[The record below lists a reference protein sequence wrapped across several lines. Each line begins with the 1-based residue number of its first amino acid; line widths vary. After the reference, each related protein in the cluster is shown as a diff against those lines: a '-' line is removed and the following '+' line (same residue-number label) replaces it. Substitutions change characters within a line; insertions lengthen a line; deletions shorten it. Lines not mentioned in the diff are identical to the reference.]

1 MGNTVKVFVR
11 AEVPLDEFVRELENL
26 LGLQFKRFDAD
37 SGVIYEARTPDGLYI
52 VYDDHWLDNDADLGL
67 NFEDYNYEISFLPSN
82 EFARRASSVEEWDR
96 IFVDFGWRIF
106 ERLKA
111 TGKYPLMYTYD
122 VCRKLD
128 EYTPPVK
135 LTLVM

>member
-1 MGNTVKVFVR
+1 MATYMNVFVR

-26 LGLQFKRFDAD
+26 LGLQFERFDTD
-37 SGVIYEARTPDGLYI
+37 SGVIYEARTPEGFYQ
-52 VYDDHWLDNDADLGL
+52 VYDDHWLENDPDLGL

-82 EFARRASSVEEWDR
+82 EFASRASSVEEWDR
-96 IFVDFGWRIF
+96 IFVDFGRRIF

-128 EYTPPVK
+128 EYTPPIAK
-135 LTLVM
+135 G

>member
-11 AEVPLDEFVRELENL
+11 AEVPLDEFVCELEDL
-26 LGLQFKRFDAD
+26 LGLQFERFDTD
-37 SGVIYEARTPDGLYI
+37 SGVIYEARTPDGLYQ
-52 VYDDHWLDNDADLGL
+52 VYDDHWLDNDPDLGL
-67 NFEDYNYEISFLPSN
+67 NFEDYNYEISFLV
-82 EFARRASSVEEWDR
+82 SSKFEPEEGDR
-96 IFVDFGWRIF
+96 VREDVGRRIF

-128 EYTPPVK
+128 EYTPPIAK
-135 LTLVM
+135 G